1 MRAGARR
8 GSGGDGEDGGDGRGR
23 GGGGYEGCAE
33 PAEEASVSAA
43 RSPRNIVGV
52 SSRGPAG
59 ELGPGRTCC
68 AGPGRGAARPHRP
81 RAHHSTPLRC
91 FLPGRGLTRVS
102 SGTRALREAAATA
115 GEDCL
120 VVKGVV
126 GSGCLQARGGSA
138 RLPSPVESEKPG
150 FLRQPPLLPETSLL
164 ETERRRTRRC
174 RAWGSE
180 S

>member
-43 RSPRNIVGV
+43 GSPRNIVGV
-52 SSRGPAG
+52 SSRGLAG

-102 SGTRALREAAATA
+102 SWARALREAAVTA

-126 GSGCLQARGGSA
+126 GSGCLQARVALPGSPASGVGEA
-138 RLPSPVESEKPG
+138 RVPTAASPP
-150 FLRQPPLLPETSLL
+150 
-164 ETERRRTRRC
+164 
-174 RAWGSE
+174 A
-180 S
+180 